1 MNVKEIIKRHGFT
14 QQEVAARM
22 IGQTGR
28 PVNPSSLAFSI
39 GDNGNPTLGLLRQI
53 SDVIGANINEFFEDE
68 LPTMP
73 QPTIPEF
80 VDTITVMGKRYG
92 LVPLDGD

>member
-53 SDVIGANINEFFEDE
+53 ADVIGANINEFFEDE
-68 LPTMP
+68 LPP
-73 QPTIPEF
+73 VQPTTPEF
-80 VDTITVMGKRYG
+80 ADTITIMGKRYG